1 MGRMKD
7 YLMFLEEKGIAV
19 WNDGREEYDY
29 VRNPYAN
36 DLLEEYAQKNGS
48 KKCVRP
54 EKSSR
59 ISQR

>member
-19 WNDGREEYDY
+19 WNDSREEYDY
-29 VRNPYAN
+29 VRNPYSN

-48 KKCVRP
+48 KKAET
-54 EKSSR
+54 EKNA
-59 ISQR
+59 